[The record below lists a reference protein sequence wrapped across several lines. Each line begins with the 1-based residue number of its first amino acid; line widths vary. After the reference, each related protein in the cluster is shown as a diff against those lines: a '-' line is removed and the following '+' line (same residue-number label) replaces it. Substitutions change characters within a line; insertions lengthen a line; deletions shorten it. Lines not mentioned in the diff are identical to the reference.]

1 MSEENMNNNEE
12 TSALFVSAQKKKQ
25 AEEEARRKAEE
36 EKARREA
43 AEAEVAR
50 MEQELEERKR
60 RAEEERQALE
70 QAAAEAKA
78 SGGNRVE
85 KLKSAVNTAAG
96 SGSVKSKS
104 KVPLFAIIGAAAVV
118 VILVAVFALK
128 GKGGDAGTGAG
139 AAVAA
144 AEDPSSIEFNKEY
157 TSTVEGVD
165 LTISYPEAL
174 FPQVTEEGNNE
185 GTTITLGTGDE
196 SGAPTMVMANML
208 IEKGTLGFLSAKE
221 LQKTLT
227 DMGKSILTDSDS
239 PVTII
244 DEQST
249 DVSADNPGK
258 YSYKC
263 TFSYGEGAYGAYSS
277 WLKPGKSG
285 DIYAIAFF
293 TVEKADN
300 ADGVAKLRDLFEE
313 KNVDDAI
320 KVPGENPPKEAST
333 DGRLEADPIHMGIVV
348 PADTFKKLDTGSDD
362 LFYAWSDNNGAMFIL
377 EYKAIDEMSLDEL
390 PKEGQDVMDFFKERS
405 QKGINQIHP
414 YVESRM
420 YLGDL
425 PSPDGVDSYNAE
437 FRDII
442 GGVTFWEGYNTNGWT
457 DVRTN
462 RQYTY
467 SLILLA
473 PEKNKDIYKEIFT
486 RAIDRLEDI

>member
-1 MSEENMNNNEE
+1 MSEENYNNEE
-12 TSALFVSAQKKKQ
+12 TQALFVSTQKKKQ
-25 AEEEARRKAEE
+25 AEEEARRRAEE

-50 MEQELEERKR
+50 MEQDLEERKR

-70 QAAAEAKA
+70 QAAMEAET
-78 SGGNRVE
+78 SGGTRVE
-85 KLKSAVNTAAG
+85 KPKAAVNSAAG
-96 SGSVKSKS
+96 SGAVKTKS

-118 VILVAVFALK
+118 VVLIAVFALK
-128 GKGGDAGTGAG
+128 GKGSDAGTGAG

-165 LTISYPEAL
+165 LTFSYPEVL
-174 FPQVTEEGNNE
+174 FPQVTEEESNE

-196 SGAPTMVMANML
+196 SGAPSMVFANML

-221 LQKTLT
+221 LQKNLT
-227 DMGKSILTDSDS
+227 DVAKSILTDSDS

-244 DEQST
+244 EEQST
-249 DVSADNPGK
+249 DVSAENPGK

-277 WLKPGKSG
+277 WLEPGKSG

-293 TVEKADN
+293 TIEKADN

-313 KNVDDAI
+313 KNADNAI
-320 KVPGENPPKEAST
+320 KIPGENPPKEAST

-362 LFYAWSDNNGAMFIL
+362 RFYAWSDNNGAMFIL
-377 EYKAIDEMSLDEL
+377 EYKAIDEMTLDEL
-390 PKEGQDVMDFFKERS
+390 PAEGQELMDFYKGRS

-462 RQYTY
+462 RQYCY
-467 SLILLA
+467 NLILLA